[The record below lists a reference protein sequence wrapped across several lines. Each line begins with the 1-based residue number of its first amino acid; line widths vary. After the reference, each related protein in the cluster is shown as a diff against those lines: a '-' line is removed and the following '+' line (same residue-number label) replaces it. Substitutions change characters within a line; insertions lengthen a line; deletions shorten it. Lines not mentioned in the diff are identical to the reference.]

1 MEGRNLSNVRQG
13 TLRQSEHSAS
23 SGFNRFPNRPN
34 GSRGRHRASANAG
47 PFASR
52 IALNRATG
60 LPHRFLTRPPQRF
73 PWHHLAGESCLQ
85 ELNSSRDGL
94 STADAARLL
103 ADSGPNRLEL
113 SAGRTALQILWD
125 QFSNV
130 MLIMLLAVAAV
141 SAGVSLHQQEFPKD
155 AIAILVIVILNGL
168 LGYLQESKAQ
178 QALLALRDMAQ
189 PLVQVR
195 RDGDWQ
201 RISSELL
208 VPGDLIRLEAGDRVP
223 ADARLLDV
231 ADLGVR
237 EAALTGE
244 AEAVFKRA
252 DLLLE
257 ADTPVLERQNCLFQG
272 TELVRGRGLAV
283 VTATGMATE
292 LGQIAELI
300 NTAGGESTPL
310 QERLDGLAKVLVGS
324 ALALVAVVVL
334 AGWLLGQSLMDLLE
348 VSLSMAVAIVPEG
361 LPAVITV
368 TLAIG
373 TQRMVRRAALIRRLP
388 AVEGLGSVTVI
399 CSDKTG
405 TLTQNRQVVQEL
417 RVGTEAVA
425 VGGQGYEP
433 SGSLSPSG
441 LMAPAGATAGA
452 AAGTQQLL
460 LQAGVLC
467 SDAELKT
474 QADGS
479 WDVLG
484 DPTEGA
490 LVVVAAKAG
499 IDGFAL
505 RSRFRRAAEIP
516 FSSER
521 QLMAVWVEDPDGEL
535 QHPLGASASSSRRL
549 LISKGAPEV
558 IIGLC
563 DRWIDGAGVQP
574 LSAEQRQWWLDQ
586 ARELAA
592 SGLRVLAFA
601 CAPHHPSPDH
611 ELDDQLLLGLM
622 AQLDPARPEVE
633 RAVAICRQAGIRP
646 VMITG
651 DHPLTARAIG
661 ASIGLAPADGEV
673 VLGREL
679 ERCDDGQL
687 RDVVARCSIYARVP
701 PEQKLRIVKAL
712 QANGHVVAMTGDGVN
727 DAPALKQAHIGVAM
741 GITGT
746 EVSKEAA
753 DMVLLDD
760 NFATIVSAVE
770 EGRLVYANIRRFV
783 KYILGSN
790 VGELITIA
798 SAPLL
803 GLVGV
808 PLTPLQ
814 ILWMNLVTDGVPA
827 LALALEPGEQGLMQR
842 SPAEP
847 GESIFARGIGRYII
861 RIGVVFAVI
870 VIALMLYAARHEAPW
885 ESMVFT
891 TLCLAQ
897 MGHALSARS
906 DLPLVQVAPFSN
918 PWLLMAVV
926 LTSGLQLLLLYVPA
940 LSNFFGTTPLSARD
954 LMICVGFSLLF
965 FLYLELEKLARLWLR
980 RGAAHS

>member
-1 MEGRNLSNVRQG
+1 MNGSAPAG
-13 TLRQSEHSAS
+13 SAS
-23 SGFNRFPNRPN
+23 W
-34 GSRGRHRASANAG
+34 H
-47 PFASR
+47 
-52 IALNRATG
+52 AL
-60 LPHRFLTRPPQRF
+60 PPQ
-73 PWHHLAGESCLQ
+73 ACLERLQ
-85 ELNSSRDGL
+85 ADAQGL
-94 STADAARLL
+94 STAGAARRL
-103 ADSGPNRLEL
+103 ADNGPNRLEI
-113 SAGRTALQILWD
+113 SEGRSALQILRD

-130 MLIMLLAVAAV
+130 MLLMLLAVAAV
-141 SAGVSLHQQEFPKD
+141 SGAVSLHQQEFPKD
-155 AIAILVIVILNGL
+155 AIAILVIVVLNGL
-168 LGYLQESKAQ
+168 LGYLQESRAQ
-178 QALLALRDMAQ
+178 KALLALRDMAQ

-195 RDGDWQ
+195 RDGRWQ
-201 RISSELL
+201 RIASEEL

-223 ADARLLDV
+223 ADGRLLEE

-257 ADTPVLERQNCLFQG
+257 EGTPLLERQNCLFQG
-272 TELVRGRGLAV
+272 TEVVRGRGVAL

-292 LGQIAELI
+292 LGQIAQMI
-300 NTAGGESTPL
+300 NTAGGEETPL
-310 QERLDGLAKVLVGS
+310 QQRLDGLARVLVIS
-324 ALALVAVVVL
+324 ALALVALVVL
-334 AGWLLGQSLMDLLE
+334 VGWLMGQPLLNLLE

-388 AVEGLGSVTVI
+388 AVEALGSVTVI

-417 RVGTEAVA
+417 RVGTLAVA
-425 VGGQGYEP
+425 VSGHGYEP
-433 SGSLSPSG
+433 RGDFRPRELA
-441 LMAPAGATAGA
+441 APDAATPGAPDGA
-452 AAGTQQLL
+452 LQLL
-460 LQAGVLC
+460 LRAGVLC
-467 SDAELKT
+467 SDAELR
-474 QADGS
+474 QDAEGR
-479 WDVLG
+479 WEILG

-490 LVVVAAKAG
+490 LSVVAEKAG
-499 IDGFAL
+499 IDDFEL
-505 RSRFRRAAEIP
+505 RSHFQRDAEIP

-521 QLMAVWVEDPDGEL
+521 QLMAVWIDD
-535 QHPLGASASSSRRL
+535 PLGALQTPLAEAAADSRRL

-558 IIGLC
+558 IISGC
-563 DRWIDGAGVQP
+563 NRWIDGSGVTGLTQT
-574 LSAEQRQWWLDQ
+574 QRDWWLAQ
-586 ARELAA
+586 ARQLAA

-611 ELDDQLLLGLM
+611 PLENQVLLGLM
-622 AQLDPARPEVE
+622 AQLDPARPEVNH
-633 RAVAICRQAGIRP
+633 AVATCRGAGIRP

-661 ASIGLAPADGEV
+661 TAIGLSEADGEV
-673 VLGREL
+673 VLGRDL
-679 ERCDDGQL
+679 ERFDESAL
-687 RDVVARCSIYARVP
+687 RETVARCNVYARVP

-712 QANGHVVAMTGDGVN
+712 QANGQVVAMTGDGVN

-760 NFATIVSAVE
+760 NFATIVNAVE

-798 SAPLL
+798 AAPLL
-803 GLVGV
+803 GLTGV
-808 PLTPLQ
+808 PMTPLQ

-827 LALALEPGEQGLMQR
+827 LALALEPAEEGLMQR
-842 SPAEP
+842 SPARP
-847 GESIFARGIGRYII
+847 GESIFARGIGSYIL
-861 RIGVVFAVI
+861 RIGVVFALI
-870 VIALMLYAARHEAPW
+870 TIAMMVWAYRTHAEAGPW
-885 ESMVFT
+885 RTMVFT

-906 DLPLVQVAPFSN
+906 DLPLLRLNPLSN
-918 PWLLMAVV
+918 PWLLGAVL
-926 LTSGLQLLLLYVPA
+926 LTSALQLTLLYVPA
-940 LSNFFGTTPLSARD
+940 LSRFFGTVPLSGAD
-954 LMICVGFSLLF
+954 LLVCLGVSLVF
-965 FLYLELEKLARLWLR
+965 FVYLELDKLRILWGHR
-980 RGAAHS
+980 HRSDAV

>member
-1 MEGRNLSNVRQG
+1 
-13 TLRQSEHSAS
+13 
-23 SGFNRFPNRPN
+23 
-34 GSRGRHRASANAG
+34 
-47 PFASR
+47 
-52 IALNRATG
+52 LNRSDA
-60 LPHRFLTRPPQRF
+60 LSCHA
-73 PWHHLAGESCLQ
+73 LAPAACLEQ
-85 ELNSSRDGL
+85 LNANPDGL
-94 STADAARLL
+94 STAETARRL
-103 ADSGPNRLEL
+103 ADCGPNKLEL
-113 SAGRTALQILWD
+113 SEGRSTWEILWD

-130 MLIMLLAVAAV
+130 MLIMLLAVAVV
-141 SAGVSLHQQEFPKD
+141 SAAVSLHQKEFPKD
-155 AIAILVIVILNGL
+155 AIAILVIVVLNGL

-189 PLVQVR
+189 PMVQVR
-195 RDGDWQ
+195 RDGQWQ
-201 RISSELL
+201 RVGSEEL

-223 ADARLLDV
+223 ADARLLEA

-244 AEAVFKRA
+244 AEAVFKKA
-252 DLLLE
+252 DLVLE
-257 ADTPVLERQNCLFQG
+257 PSTPVLERQNCLFQG
-272 TELVRGRGLAV
+272 TEVVRGRGVALV
-283 VTATGMATE
+283 SATGMGTE

-310 QERLDGLAKVLVGS
+310 QERLDGLAKVLVTS
-324 ALALVAVVVL
+324 ALGLVAVVVAL
-334 AGWLLGQSLMDLLE
+334 GLLLKQDPLNLLE

-417 RVGTEAVA
+417 RVGTERVS
-425 VGGQGYEP
+425 VSGQGYDP
-433 SGSLSPSG
+433 SGSLSASPIE
-441 LMAPAGATAGA
+441 APAGASAGSA
-452 AAGTQQLL
+452 SGAQTLL

-467 SDAELKT
+467 SDAEHKQL
-474 QADGS
+474 ADGS
-479 WDVLG
+479 WDILG

-490 LVVVAAKAG
+490 LSVVALKAG
-499 IDGFAL
+499 IDDFEL
-505 RSRFRRAAEIP
+505 RSHYPRAAEIP

-521 QLMAVWVEDPDGEL
+521 QLMAVWIEDPRAEL
-535 QHPLGASASSSRRL
+535 QGPLGSSASGSARL

-563 DRWIDGAGVQP
+563 DRWIDGSGVVALTEDQK
-574 LSAEQRQWWLDQ
+574 QWWLNQ

-601 CAPHHPSPDH
+601 CAPHHHSPDD
-611 ELDDQLLLGLM
+611 ELEGQVLLGLM
-622 AQLDPARPEVE
+622 AQLDPARPEVAT
-633 RAVAICRQAGIRP
+633 AVATCREAGIRP

-661 ASIGLAPADGEV
+661 TAIGLTDANGEV
-673 VLGREL
+673 ILGREL
-679 ERCDDGQL
+679 EAMDDPAL
-687 RDVVARCSIYARVP
+687 REAVARCNVYARVA

-712 QANGHVVAMTGDGVN
+712 QANGQVVAMTGDGVN

-760 NFATIVSAVE
+760 NFATIVNAVE

-808 PLTPLQ
+808 PLSPLQ

-827 LALALEPGEQGLMQR
+827 LALALEPGEEGLMQKA
-842 SPAEP
+842 PAEP

-861 RIGVVFAVI
+861 RIGIVFAVI
-870 VIALMLYAARHEAPW
+870 VIGLMLYASGHSGDSW
-885 ESMVFT
+885 KTMVFT

-918 PWLLMAVV
+918 PWLLWAVV
-926 LTSGLQLLLLYVPA
+926 LTTGLQMLLLYVPA
-940 LSNFFGTTPLSARD
+940 LSTFFGTTPLTASD
-954 LMICVGFSLLF
+954 LAVCVGFSLIF
-965 FLYLELEKLARLWLR
+965 FLYLELEKIWRQWR
-980 RGAAHS
+980 RQASTHA

>member
-1 MEGRNLSNVRQG
+1 MSPLPGPAW
-13 TLRQSEHSAS
+13 HS
-23 SGFNRFPNRPN
+23 
-34 GSRGRHRASANAG
+34 
-47 PFASR
+47 
-52 IALNRATG
+52 
-60 LPHRFLTRPPQRF
+60 LPSTD
-73 PWHHLAGESCLQ
+73 CLQ
-85 ELNSSRDGL
+85 RLEAGADGL
-94 STADAARLL
+94 TTAQVSERLARGGL
-103 ADSGPNRLEL
+103 NKLEL
-113 SAGRTALQILWD
+113 AAGRSTWQILWD

-130 MLIMLLAVAAV
+130 MLLMLLAVAAV
-141 SAGVSLHQQEFPKD
+141 SGAVSLHQQEFPKD
-155 AIAILVIVILNGL
+155 AIAILVIVVLNGL

-195 RDGDWQ
+195 RDGQWQ
-201 RISSELL
+201 RINSEQL

-223 ADARLLDV
+223 ADARLLEV

-244 AEAVFKRA
+244 AEAVFKQA

-257 ADTPVLERQNCLFQG
+257 ESTPVLERQNCLFQG
-272 TELVRGRGLAV
+272 TEVVRGRGVAL
-283 VTATGMATE
+283 VTSTGMATE
-292 LGQIAELI
+292 LGQIAALI
-300 NTAGGESTPL
+300 NTAGGENTPL
-310 QERLDGLAKVLVGS
+310 QERLDGLAKVLVLS
-324 ALALVAVVVL
+324 ALGLVAVVVVL
-334 AGWLLGQSLMDLLE
+334 GLLLGQEPLNLLE

-373 TQRMVRRAALIRRLP
+373 TQRMVKRAALIRRLP

-417 RVGTEAVA
+417 RVGTERVA
-425 VGGQGYEP
+425 VTGQGYDP
-433 SGSLSPSG
+433 SGR
-441 LMAPAGATAGA
+441 MEA
-452 AAGTQQLL
+452 AALAGPEGANPGSASGARTLL
-460 LQAGVLC
+460 LQTGVLC
-467 SDAELKT
+467 SDAEHKQ

-479 WDVLG
+479 WEILG

-490 LVVVAAKAG
+490 LSVVAMKAG
-499 IDGFAL
+499 IDDFAL
-505 RSRFRRAAEIP
+505 RSHFRRAAEIP

-521 QLMAVWVEDPDGEL
+521 QLMAVWIDDPHGEL
-535 QHPLGASASSSRRL
+535 QAPLGSSAAGSAQL

-563 DRWIDGAGVQP
+563 DRWIDGSGVTG
-574 LSAEQRQWWLDQ
+574 LSELQRQWWLEQ
-586 ARELAA
+586 ARQLAA

-601 CAPHHPSPDH
+601 CAPHHHSTDQ
-611 ELDDQLLLGLM
+611 ELHGQVLLGLM
-622 AQLDPARPEVE
+622 AQLDPARPEVAQ
-633 RAVAICRQAGIRP
+633 AVATCRQAGIRP

-661 ASIGLAPADGEV
+661 SAIGLTSSDGEV
-673 VLGREL
+673 ILGREL
-679 ERCDDGQL
+679 ERMEEPAL
-687 RDVVARCSIYARVP
+687 REAVACCSVYARVP
-701 PEQKLRIVKAL
+701 PDQKLRIVKAL
-712 QANGHVVAMTGDGVN
+712 QANGQIVAMTGDGVN

-760 NFATIVSAVE
+760 NFATIVNAVE

-808 PLTPLQ
+808 PMTPLQ

-827 LALALEPGEQGLMQR
+827 LALALEPGEAGLMQR
-842 SPAEP
+842 APAEP
-847 GESIFARGIGRYII
+847 GESIFARGIGSYIL

-870 VIALMLYAARHEAPW
+870 VIALMLYAADHSRDHW
-885 ESMVFT
+885 KTMVFT

-906 DLPLVQVAPFSN
+906 DLPLIQVAPFSN
-918 PWLLMAVV
+918 PWLIWAVV
-926 LTSGLQLLLLYVPA
+926 LTSGLQLLLLYVPFLA
-940 LSNFFGTTPLSARD
+940 KFFGTQPLSGQE
-954 LMICVGFSLLF
+954 LLICVGFSLLL
-965 FLYLELEKLARLWLR
+965 FLYLELEKLWRLWR
-980 RGAAHS
+980 RHAQADS

>member
-1 MEGRNLSNVRQG
+1 LGKSPDVQWHALSA
-13 TLRQSEHSAS
+13 EA
-23 SGFNRFPNRPN
+23 
-34 GSRGRHRASANAG
+34 
-47 PFASR
+47 
-52 IALNRATG
+52 
-60 LPHRFLTRPPQRF
+60 
-73 PWHHLAGESCLQ
+73 CLQ
-85 ELNSSRDGL
+85 QLKASRDGL
-94 STADAARLL
+94 TTAETARRLAA
-103 ADSGPNRLEL
+103 SGPNKLEL
-113 SAGRTALQILWD
+113 SEGRSAWQILWD

-141 SAGVSLHQQEFPKD
+141 SAAVSLHQREFPKD
-155 AIAILVIVILNGL
+155 AIAILVIVVLNGL

-189 PLVQVR
+189 PMVQVR
-195 RDGDWQ
+195 RDGQWQ
-201 RISSELL
+201 RVGSEEL

-223 ADARLLDV
+223 ADARLLEA

-244 AEAVFKRA
+244 AEAVFKKA
-252 DLLLE
+252 ELVLDE
-257 ADTPVLERQNCLFQG
+257 ATPVLERQNCLFQG
-272 TELVRGRGLAV
+272 TEVVRGRGVALV
-283 VTATGMATE
+283 SATGMATE

-310 QERLDGLAKVLVGS
+310 QERLDSLAKVLVGS
-324 ALALVAVVVL
+324 ALTLVAVMVGIGL
-334 AGWLLGQSLMDLLE
+334 LLGQDPMNLLE

-417 RVGTEAVA
+417 RVGTERVS
-425 VGGQGYEP
+425 VSGQGYDP
-433 SGSLSPSG
+433 SGSMTASALDV
-441 LMAPAGATAGA
+441 PAGASAGSAAGA
-452 AAGTQQLL
+452 RTLL

-467 SDAELKT
+467 SDAEHKQL
-474 QADGS
+474 ADGS
-479 WDVLG
+479 WDILG

-490 LVVVAAKAG
+490 LSVVALKAG
-499 IDGFAL
+499 IDDFEL
-505 RSRFRRAAEIP
+505 RSHYRRAAEIP

-521 QLMAVWVEDPDGEL
+521 QLMAVWIEDPRAEL
-535 QHPLGASASSSRRL
+535 QGPLGSSASGSSRL

-563 DRWIDGAGVQP
+563 DRWIDGSGVVA
-574 LSAEQRQWWLDQ
+574 LSDGQRQWWLDQ
-586 ARELAA
+586 ARDLAG

-601 CAPHHPSPDH
+601 CAPHHHSPDE
-611 ELDDQLLLGLM
+611 ELQGQVLLGLM
-622 AQLDPARPEVE
+622 AQLDPARPEVAA
-633 RAVAICRQAGIRP
+633 AVATCRQAGIRP

-661 ASIGLAPADGEV
+661 SAIGLTDAAGEV
-673 VLGREL
+673 ILGREL
-679 ERCDDGQL
+679 EAMDKPQL
-687 RDVVARCSIYARVP
+687 RQAVAHCSVYARVA

-712 QANGHVVAMTGDGVN
+712 QANGQVVAMTGDGVN

-760 NFATIVSAVE
+760 NFATIVNAVE

-808 PLTPLQ
+808 PLSPLQ

-827 LALALEPGEQGLMQR
+827 LALALEPGEEGLMQKA
-842 SPAEP
+842 PAEP

-861 RIGVVFAVI
+861 RIGIVFAVI
-870 VIALMLYAARHEAPW
+870 VIGLMLYASGHSGEHW
-885 ESMVFT
+885 KTMVFT

-906 DLPLVQVAPFSN
+906 DLPLLQVAPFSN
-918 PWLLMAVV
+918 PWLLWAVA
-926 LTSGLQLLLLYVPA
+926 LTTGLQLLLLYVPA
-940 LSNFFGTTPLSARD
+940 LSGFFGTTALSASD
-954 LMICVGFSLLF
+954 LGICIGFSLLF
-965 FLYLELEKLARLWLR
+965 FLYLELEKIWRLWR
-980 RGAAHS
+980 RQASSDA

>member
-1 MEGRNLSNVRQG
+1 VGPEGLD
-13 TLRQSEHSAS
+13 TAE
-23 SGFNRFPNRPN
+23 
-34 GSRGRHRASANAG
+34 
-47 PFASR
+47 
-52 IALNRATG
+52 
-60 LPHRFLTRPPQRF
+60 
-73 PWHHLAGESCLQ
+73 
-85 ELNSSRDGL
+85 SSR
-94 STADAARLL
+94 RL
-103 ADSGPNRLEL
+103 AERGPNRLEL
-113 SAGRTALQILWD
+113 SAGRSTWEILRD

-141 SAGVSLHQQEFPKD
+141 SAAVSIHQKEFPKD
-155 AIAILVIVILNGL
+155 AIAILVIVVLNGL

-195 RDGDWQ
+195 RDGTWQ
-201 RISSELL
+201 RISSEHL

-223 ADARLLDV
+223 ADARLLEE
-231 ADLGVR
+231 ADLGLR

-244 AEAVFKRA
+244 AEAVFKKS
-252 DLLLE
+252 DLVLE
-257 ADTPVLERQNCLFQG
+257 DTTPVLERKNCLFQG
-272 TELVRGRGLAV
+272 TEVVRGRGVAL

-310 QERLDGLAKVLVGS
+310 QQRLDGLANVLVVS
-324 ALALVAVVVL
+324 ALALVAVVVAL
-334 AGWLLGQSLMDLLE
+334 GLLLGQDPLNLLE
-348 VSLSMAVAIVPEG
+348 VALSMAVAIVPEG

-373 TQRMVRRAALIRRLP
+373 TQRMVHRAALIRRLP

-417 RVGTEAVA
+417 RVGTERVS
-425 VGGQGYEP
+425 VTGQGYD
-433 SGSLSPSG
+433 
-441 LMAPAGATAGA
+441 PAGTLTPSPLDPPPGSRAGMLP
-452 AAGTQQLL
+452 GSSTLL

-467 SDAELKT
+467 SDAEHRQL
-474 QADGS
+474 ADGS
-479 WDVLG
+479 WEILG

-490 LVVVAAKAG
+490 LSVVALKAG
-499 IDGFAL
+499 IDDFEL
-505 RSRFRRAAEIP
+505 RSHFRRAAEIP

-521 QLMAVWVEDPDGEL
+521 QLMAVWIEDPDHAL
-535 QHPLGASASSSRRL
+535 QAPLGSSASGSPSL

-563 DRWIDGAGVQP
+563 DRWIDGQGVVAMGAPQ
-574 LSAEQRQWWLDQ
+574 QQWWLEQ
-586 ARELAA
+586 ARQLAG

-601 CAPHHPSPDH
+601 CAPHHSSPD
-611 ELDDQLLLGLM
+611 EALEGQVLLGLM
-622 AQLDPARPEVE
+622 AQLDPARPEVAK
-633 RAVAICRQAGIRP
+633 AVATCRQAGIRP

-661 ASIGLAPADGEV
+661 SAIGLTDEQGEV
-673 VLGREL
+673 ILGREL
-679 ERCDDGQL
+679 EAMEEPAL
-687 RDVVARCSIYARVP
+687 KEAVARCNVYARVA

-712 QANGHVVAMTGDGVN
+712 QSNGQVVAMTGDGVN

-803 GLVGV
+803 GLTGV

-827 LALALEPGEQGLMQR
+827 LALALEPGEAGLMER
-842 SPAEP
+842 APAEP
-847 GESIFARGIGRYII
+847 GESIFARGIGSYIL

-870 VIALMLYAARHEAPW
+870 VIGLMLYASVHSRDHW
-885 ESMVFT
+885 KTMVFT

-906 DLPLVQVAPFSN
+906 DLPLIQVPPFSN
-918 PWLLMAVV
+918 PWLLWAVV
-926 LTSGLQLLLLYVPA
+926 LTSGMQLLLLYVPA
-940 LSNFFGTTPLSARD
+940 LAEFFGTQPLSGHE
-954 LMICVGFSLLF
+954 LMICVAFSLLL
-965 FLYLELEKLARLWLR
+965 FLYLELEKIWRQWR
-980 RGAAHS
+980 RGLHADA

>member
-1 MEGRNLSNVRQG
+1 MTPPDALSCYALAPEACLEQLN
-13 TLRQSEHSAS
+13 AS
-23 SGFNRFPNRPN
+23 P
-34 GSRGRHRASANAG
+34 
-47 PFASR
+47 
-52 IALNRATG
+52 
-60 LPHRFLTRPPQRF
+60 
-73 PWHHLAGESCLQ
+73 
-85 ELNSSRDGL
+85 DGL
-94 STADAARLL
+94 STAETARRL
-103 ADSGPNRLEL
+103 AESGPNKLEL
-113 SAGRTALQILWD
+113 SEGRSTWEILWD

-130 MLIMLLAVAAV
+130 MLLMLLAVAAV
-141 SAGVSLHQQEFPKD
+141 SAAVSLHQQEFPKD
-155 AIAILVIVILNGL
+155 AIAILVIVVLNGL

-189 PLVQVR
+189 PMVQVR
-195 RDGDWQ
+195 RDGQWQ
-201 RISSELL
+201 RVGSEEL

-223 ADARLLDV
+223 ADARLLEA

-244 AEAVFKRA
+244 AEAVFKKA
-252 DLLLE
+252 DLVLE
-257 ADTPVLERQNCLFQG
+257 PSTPVLERQNCLFQG
-272 TELVRGRGLAV
+272 TEVVRGRGVALV
-283 VTATGMATE
+283 SATGMATE

-310 QERLDGLAKVLVGS
+310 QERLDGLAKVLVTS
-324 ALALVAVVVL
+324 ALGLVAVVVAL
-334 AGWLLGQSLMDLLE
+334 GLLLKQDPLNLLE

-417 RVGTEAVA
+417 RVGTERVS
-425 VGGQGYEP
+425 VSGQGYDP
-433 SGSLSPSG
+433 SGSLSASAIE
-441 LMAPAGATAGA
+441 APAGASAGSAAGA
-452 AAGTQQLL
+452 QTLL

-467 SDAELKT
+467 SDAEHKQL
-474 QADGS
+474 ADGS
-479 WDVLG
+479 WDILG

-490 LVVVAAKAG
+490 LSVVALKAG
-499 IDGFAL
+499 IDDFEL
-505 RSRFRRAAEIP
+505 RSHYPRAAEIP

-521 QLMAVWVEDPDGEL
+521 QLMAVWIEDPRAEL
-535 QHPLGASASSSRRL
+535 QGPLGSSASGSSRL

-563 DRWIDGAGVQP
+563 DRWIDGSGVVG
-574 LSAEQRQWWLDQ
+574 LSEHQRQWWLDQ

-601 CAPHHPSPDH
+601 CAPHHHSPED
-611 ELDDQLLLGLM
+611 ELEGQVLLGLM
-622 AQLDPARPEVE
+622 AQLDPARPEVAT
-633 RAVAICRQAGIRP
+633 AVATCRQAGIRP

-661 ASIGLAPADGEV
+661 TAIGLTDPNGEV
-673 VLGREL
+673 ILGREL
-679 ERCDDGQL
+679 EAMEEPAL
-687 RDVVARCSIYARVP
+687 REAVARCSVYARVA

-712 QANGHVVAMTGDGVN
+712 QANGQVVAMTGDGVN

-760 NFATIVSAVE
+760 NFATIVNAVE

-808 PLTPLQ
+808 PLSPLQ

-827 LALALEPGEQGLMQR
+827 LALALEPGEQGLMEKA
-842 SPAEP
+842 PAEP

-861 RIGVVFAVI
+861 RIGIVFAVI
-870 VIALMLYAARHEAPW
+870 VIGLMLYASGHSGDHW
-885 ESMVFT
+885 KTMVFT

-918 PWLLMAVV
+918 PWLLWAVV
-926 LTSGLQLLLLYVPA
+926 LTTGLQLLLLYVPA
-940 LSNFFGTTPLSARD
+940 LSAFFGTTPLAASD
-954 LMICVGFSLLF
+954 LGVCVGFSLLF
-965 FLYLELEKLARLWLR
+965 FLYLELEKIWRQWR
-980 RGAAHS
+980 REANTHS

>member
-1 MEGRNLSNVRQG
+1 MS
-13 TLRQSEHSAS
+13 
-23 SGFNRFPNRPN
+23 
-34 GSRGRHRASANAG
+34 RASISTWHALTPTQCLAQLQAG
-47 PFASR
+47 A
-52 IALNRATG
+52 
-60 LPHRFLTRPPQRF
+60 
-73 PWHHLAGESCLQ
+73 E
-85 ELNSSRDGL
+85 GL
-94 STADAARLL
+94 SSAESARRQ
-103 ADSGPNRLEL
+103 AEHGPNRLEL
-113 SAGRTALQILWD
+113 KEGRSSLQILWD

-141 SAGVSLHQQEFPKD
+141 SAAVSLHQREFPKD
-155 AIAILVIVILNGL
+155 AIAILVIVVLNGL

-178 QALLALRDMAQ
+178 AALLALRDMAQ

-195 RDGDWQ
+195 RDGQWQ
-201 RISSELL
+201 RLPSELL

-223 ADARLLDV
+223 ADARLLEV

-252 DLLLE
+252 ELVLE
-257 ADTPVLERQNCLFQG
+257 ANTPVLERQNCLFQG
-272 TELVRGRGLAV
+272 TEVVRGRGVAV
-283 VTATGMATE
+283 VVATGMATE
-292 LGQIAELI
+292 LGQIATLI
-300 NTAGGESTPL
+300 NTAGGEETPL
-310 QERLDGLAKVLVGS
+310 QQRLDGLAKVLVGS
-324 ALALVAVVVL
+324 ALALVVVVVAL
-334 AGWLLGQSLMDLLE
+334 GLLMGQEPLNLLE

-417 RVGTEAVA
+417 RLGTTSVA
-425 VGGQGYEP
+425 VGGQGYIP
-433 SGSLSPSG
+433 TGSFSPTPLPLPPG
-441 LMAPAGATAGA
+441 AVAGVPEGV
-452 AAGTQQLL
+452 QQLL

-467 SDAELKT
+467 SDAELR
-474 QADGS
+474 QDGEGR
-479 WDVLG
+479 WEVLG

-490 LVVVAAKAG
+490 LSVVAQKVG
-499 IDGFAL
+499 IDDFEL
-505 RSRFRRAAEIP
+505 RSHFQRAAEIP

-521 QLMAVWVEDPDGEL
+521 QLMAVWIDDPHGEL
-535 QHPLGASASSSRRL
+535 QAPLADSAAGSQRL

-558 IIGLC
+558 IIGTC
-563 DRWIDGAGVQP
+563 SRWIDGSGVVP
-574 LSAEQRQWWLDQ
+574 LSGHQREWWLEQ
-586 ARELAA
+586 ARQLAA
-592 SGLRVLAFA
+592 AGLRVLAFA
-601 CAPHHPSPDH
+601 CAPHHPSPER
-611 ELDDQLLLGLM
+611 ELEHQVLLGLM
-622 AQLDPARPEVE
+622 AQLDPARPEVTQ
-633 RAVAICRQAGIRP
+633 AVAICREAGIRP

-661 ASIGLAPADGEV
+661 STIGLTSPDGEV
-673 VLGREL
+673 VLGRDL
-679 ERCDDGQL
+679 EQSDDARL
-687 RDVVARCSIYARVP
+687 REVVARCSVYARVP

-712 QANGHVVAMTGDGVN
+712 QANGQVVAMTGDGVN

-760 NFATIVSAVE
+760 NFATIVNAVE

-827 LALALEPGEQGLMQR
+827 LALALEPGEKGLMQR
-842 SPAEP
+842 APAEP
-847 GESIFARGIGRYII
+847 GESIFARGIGSYILRVGI
-861 RIGVVFAVI
+861 VFALI
-870 VIALMLYAARHEAPW
+870 VIALMLYAADRDPDHW
-885 ESMVFT
+885 KTMVFT

-897 MGHALSARS
+897 MGHALTARS
-906 DLPLVQVAPFSN
+906 DLPLVQVAAFSN
-918 PWLLMAVV
+918 PWLIGAVV
-926 LTSGLQLLLLYVPA
+926 ITTGLQLLLLYVPSVSA
-940 LSNFFGTTPLSARD
+940 FFGTSPLPGRE
-954 LMICVGFSLLF
+954 LLVCVGFSLLL
-965 FLYLELEKLARLWLR
+965 FLYLELEKVWRLWR
-980 RGAAHS
+980 RSAAADT

>member
-1 MEGRNLSNVRQG
+1 
-13 TLRQSEHSAS
+13 
-23 SGFNRFPNRPN
+23 
-34 GSRGRHRASANAG
+34 
-47 PFASR
+47 
-52 IALNRATG
+52 LNRSDA
-60 LPHRFLTRPPQRF
+60 LSCHA
-73 PWHHLAGESCLQ
+73 LAPEACLEQ
-85 ELNSSRDGL
+85 LNASPEGL
-94 STADAARLL
+94 STAETARRL
-103 ADSGPNRLEL
+103 ADCGPNKLEL
-113 SAGRTALQILWD
+113 SEGRSTWEILWD

-141 SAGVSLHQQEFPKD
+141 SAAVSLHQKEFPKD
-155 AIAILVIVILNGL
+155 AIAILVIVVLNGL

-189 PLVQVR
+189 PMVQVR
-195 RDGDWQ
+195 RDGQWQ
-201 RISSELL
+201 RVGSEEL

-223 ADARLLDV
+223 ADARLLEA

-244 AEAVFKRA
+244 AEAVFKKA
-252 DLLLE
+252 DLVL
-257 ADTPVLERQNCLFQG
+257 DPSTPVLERQNCLFQG
-272 TELVRGRGLAV
+272 TEVVRGRGVALV
-283 VTATGMATE
+283 SATGMGTE

-310 QERLDGLAKVLVGS
+310 QERLDGLAKVLVTS
-324 ALALVAVVVL
+324 ALGLVAVVVAL
-334 AGWLLGQSLMDLLE
+334 GLLLKQDPLNLLE

-417 RVGTEAVA
+417 RVGTERVS
-425 VGGQGYEP
+425 VSGQGYDP
-433 SGSLSPSG
+433 SGSLSANAIE
-441 LMAPAGATAGA
+441 APAGASAGSAAGA
-452 AAGTQQLL
+452 QTLL

-467 SDAELKT
+467 SDAEHKQL
-474 QADGS
+474 ADGS
-479 WDVLG
+479 WDILG
-484 DPTEGA
+484 DPTEGS
-490 LVVVAAKAG
+490 LSVVALKAG
-499 IDGFAL
+499 IDDFEL
-505 RSRFRRAAEIP
+505 RSHYPRAAEIP

-521 QLMAVWVEDPDGEL
+521 QLMAVWIEDPRSEL
-535 QHPLGASASSSRRL
+535 QGPLGSSASGSARL

-563 DRWIDGAGVQP
+563 DRWIDGSGVVALTEDQK
-574 LSAEQRQWWLDQ
+574 QWWLNQ

-601 CAPHHPSPDH
+601 CAPHHHSPDD
-611 ELDDQLLLGLM
+611 ELEGQVLLGLM
-622 AQLDPARPEVE
+622 AQLDPARPEVAT
-633 RAVAICRQAGIRP
+633 AVATCREAGIRP

-661 ASIGLAPADGEV
+661 TAIGLTDANGEV
-673 VLGREL
+673 ILGREL
-679 ERCDDGQL
+679 EAMDDPAL
-687 RDVVARCSIYARVP
+687 REAVARCSVYARVA

-712 QANGHVVAMTGDGVN
+712 QANGQVVAMTGDGVN

-760 NFATIVSAVE
+760 NFATIVNAVE

-808 PLTPLQ
+808 PLSPLQ

-827 LALALEPGEQGLMQR
+827 LALALEPGEEGLMQKA
-842 SPAEP
+842 PAEP

-861 RIGVVFAVI
+861 RIGIVFAVI
-870 VIALMLYAARHEAPW
+870 VIGLMLYASGHSGDSW
-885 ESMVFT
+885 KTMVFT

-918 PWLLMAVV
+918 PWLLWAVV
-926 LTSGLQLLLLYVPA
+926 LTTGLQLLLLYVPA
-940 LSNFFGTTPLSARD
+940 LSAFFGTTPLTASD
-954 LMICVGFSLLF
+954 LAVCVGFSLLF
-965 FLYLELEKLARLWLR
+965 FLYLELEKIWRQWR
-980 RGAAHS
+980 RQASTHA

>member
-1 MEGRNLSNVRQG
+1 MPEFLTLSLSRP
-13 TLRQSEHSAS
+13 SAS
-23 SGFNRFPNRPN
+23 AWHALPPSACLDQLKASG
-34 GSRGRHRASANAG
+34 
-47 PFASR
+47 
-52 IALNRATG
+52 
-60 LPHRFLTRPPQRF
+60 
-73 PWHHLAGESCLQ
+73 
-85 ELNSSRDGL
+85 DGL
-94 STADAARLL
+94 STAESARRL
-103 ADSGPNRLEL
+103 ADQGLNRLEL
-113 SAGRTALQILWD
+113 KAGRSSLQILWD

-141 SAGVSLHQQEFPKD
+141 SAAVSVHQQEFPKD
-155 AIAILVIVILNGL
+155 ALAILVIVVLNGL

-178 QALLALRDMAQ
+178 KALLALRDMAQ

-195 RDGDWQ
+195 RDGQWQ
-201 RISSELL
+201 RIGSEQL
-208 VPGDLIRLEAGDRVP
+208 VAGDLIRLEAGDRVP
-223 ADARLLDV
+223 ADARLLEV

-244 AEAVFKRA
+244 ADAVFKQA
-252 DLLLE
+252 ELVLE
-257 ADTPVLERQNCLFQG
+257 ENTPVLERQNCLFQG
-272 TELVRGRGLAV
+272 TEVVRGRAV
-283 VTATGMATE
+283 ALVTATGMATE

-300 NTAGGESTPL
+300 NTAGGEETPL
-310 QERLDGLAKVLVGS
+310 QQRLDGLAKVLVGS
-324 ALALVAVVVL
+324 ALALVAVVVVL
-334 AGWLLGQSLMDLLE
+334 GWLLGQPLLNLLE

-417 RVGTEAVA
+417 RVGTNAVA
-425 VGGQGYEP
+425 VSGQGYAPTGEFTP
-433 SGSLSPSG
+433 TALP
-441 LMAPAGATAGA
+441 APAGAASGSAPGA
-452 AAGTQQLL
+452 QLLL

-467 SDAELKT
+467 SDAELK
-474 QADGS
+474 QAADGT
-479 WDVLG
+479 WEVLG

-490 LVVVAAKAG
+490 LSVVAQKAN
-499 IDGFAL
+499 IDDFEL
-505 RSRFRRAAEIP
+505 RSHFQRTAEIP

-521 QLMAVWVEDPDGEL
+521 QLMAVWIEDPSGQL
-535 QHPLGASASSSRRL
+535 QAPLGASAEGSTRL
-549 LISKGAPEV
+549 LVSKGAPEV
-558 IIGLC
+558 IIASC
-563 DRWIDGAGVQP
+563 DRWIDASGVVH
-574 LSAEQRQWWLDQ
+574 LSVEQRQWWLDQ

-601 CAPHHPSPDH
+601 CAPHHPSPER
-611 ELDDQLLLGLM
+611 ELEQQVLLGLM
-622 AQLDPARPEVE
+622 AQLDPARPEVGQ
-633 RAVAICRQAGIRP
+633 AVATCRQAGIRP

-661 ASIGLAPADGEV
+661 TSIGLTDADGEV

-679 ERCDDGQL
+679 ETFDDAKL
-687 RDVVARCSIYARVP
+687 REVVARCSVFARVP

-712 QANGHVVAMTGDGVN
+712 QANGQIVAMTGDGVN

-760 NFATIVSAVE
+760 NFATIVNAVE

-798 SAPLL
+798 AAPLI
-803 GLVGV
+803 GLLGV

-827 LALALEPGEQGLMQR
+827 LALALEPGENGLMHR
-842 SPAEP
+842 APAEP
-847 GESIFARGIGRYII
+847 GESIFARGIGSYIL
-861 RIGVVFAVI
+861 RIGVVFALI
-870 VIALMLYAARHEAPW
+870 VITLMLYAARQDAPW
-885 ESMVFT
+885 PTMVFT

-906 DLPLVQVAPFSN
+906 DLPLFQVAPFSN
-918 PWLLMAVV
+918 PWLLWAVL
-926 LTSGLQLLLLYVPA
+926 LTSGLQMLLLYVPA
-940 LSNFFGTTPLSARD
+940 LASFFGTTPLSSHH
-954 LMICVGFSLLF
+954 LLVCVGFSALF
-965 FLYLELEKLARLWLR
+965 FLYLELEKIWRLWR
-980 RGAAHS
+980 RSARADS

>member
-1 MEGRNLSNVRQG
+1 MPAATAV
-13 TLRQSEHSAS
+13 
-23 SGFNRFPNRPN
+23 
-34 GSRGRHRASANAG
+34 ASAESNAQ
-47 PFASR
+47 AKVVV
-52 IALNRATG
+52 
-60 LPHRFLTRPPQRF
+60 
-73 PWHHLAGESCLQ
+73 PWHGLSPAQCEAKLGVGAE
-85 ELNSSRDGL
+85 GL
-94 STADAARLL
+94 STAAAAERLARQGL
-103 ADSGPNRLEL
+103 NRLEL
-113 SAGRTALQILWD
+113 SEGRSTWEILWD

-130 MLIMLLAVAAV
+130 MLLMLLAVAAV
-141 SAGVSLHQQEFPKD
+141 SGAVSLHQREFPKD
-155 AIAILVIVILNGL
+155 AIAILVIVVLNGL

-195 RDGDWQ
+195 RDGEWQ
-201 RISSELL
+201 RIGSEQL
-208 VPGDLIRLEAGDRVP
+208 VPGDRIRLEAGDRVP
-223 ADARLLDV
+223 ADARLLEV

-252 DLLLE
+252 ELVLE
-257 ADTPVLERQNCLFQG
+257 DSTPVLERSNCLFQG
-272 TELVRGRGLAV
+272 TEVVRGRGVAL

-300 NTAGGESTPL
+300 NTAGGETTPL
-310 QERLDGLAKVLVGS
+310 QQRLDGLAKVLVGS
-324 ALALVAVVVL
+324 ALALVALVVAL
-334 AGWLLGQSLMDLLE
+334 GLLMGQDPLNLLE
-348 VSLSMAVAIVPEG
+348 VALSMAVAIVPEG

-373 TQRMVRRAALIRRLP
+373 TQRMVKRAALIRRLP

-417 RVGTEAVA
+417 RVGTERVA
-425 VGGQGYEP
+425 VSGQGYDP
-433 SGSLSPSG
+433 SGSLIASALAGPEGAVSG
-441 LMAPAGATAGA
+441 CPDGART
-452 AAGTQQLL
+452 LL

-467 SDAELKT
+467 SDAEHK
-474 QADGS
+474 QMADGS
-479 WDVLG
+479 WEILG

-490 LVVVAAKAG
+490 LSVVALKDG
-499 IDGFAL
+499 IDDFEL
-505 RSRFRRAAEIP
+505 RSHFRRSAEIP

-521 QLMAVWVEDPDGEL
+521 QLMAVWIDDPSGEL
-535 QHPLGASASSSRRL
+535 HRPLGDGAEGSSRL

-563 DRWIDGAGVQP
+563 DRWIDGSGVVD
-574 LSAEQRQWWLDQ
+574 LRENQRQWWLEQ

-592 SGLRVLAFA
+592 AGLRVLGFA
-601 CAPHHPSPDH
+601 CAPHHPSPEQ
-611 ELDDQLLLGLM
+611 ELDGQVLLGLM
-622 AQLDPARPEVE
+622 AQLDPARPEVSQ
-633 RAVAICRQAGIRP
+633 AVATCRKAGIRP

-661 ASIGLAPADGEV
+661 STIGLTTSEGEV
-673 VLGREL
+673 ILGREL
-679 ERCDDGQL
+679 EAMEEPAL
-687 RDVVARCSIYARVP
+687 REAVARCNVYARVA

-712 QANGHVVAMTGDGVN
+712 QANGQIVAMTGDGVN
-727 DAPALKQAHIGVAM
+727 DAPALKQSHIGVAM

-760 NFATIVSAVE
+760 NFATIVNAVE

-808 PLTPLQ
+808 PMTPLQ

-827 LALALEPGEQGLMQR
+827 LALALEPGEEGLMEKA
-842 SPAEP
+842 PAEP
-847 GESIFARGIGRYII
+847 GESIFARGIGSYIL

-870 VIALMLYAARHEAPW
+870 VIALMLYANGHSRENW
-885 ESMVFT
+885 KTMVFT

-906 DLPLVQVAPFSN
+906 DLPLIQVPAFSN
-918 PWLLMAVV
+918 PWLLWAVL

-940 LSNFFGTTPLSARD
+940 LAGFFGTRPLG
-954 LMICVGFSLLF
+954 LQELLVCVGFSLLL
-965 FLYLELEKLARLWLR
+965 FLYLELEKIWRLWSR
-980 RGAAHS
+980 RRHADV

>member
-1 MEGRNLSNVRQG
+1 MARPDA
-13 TLRQSEHSAS
+13 LRSHALAPEACLAS
-23 SGFNRFPNRPN
+23 LN
-34 GSRGRHRASANAG
+34 
-47 PFASR
+47 ASR
-52 IALNRATG
+52 
-60 LPHRFLTRPPQRF
+60 
-73 PWHHLAGESCLQ
+73 E
-85 ELNSSRDGL
+85 GL
-94 STADAARLL
+94 STAEAARRL
-103 ADSGPNRLEL
+103 ADHGLNRLEL
-113 SAGRTALQILWD
+113 AAGRSSLEILWD

-141 SAGVSLHQQEFPKD
+141 SGAVSLHQQEFPKD
-155 AIAILVIVILNGL
+155 AIAILVIVVLNGL
-168 LGYLQESKAQ
+168 LGYLQESRAQ
-178 QALLALRDMAQ
+178 KALLALRDMAQ
-189 PLVQVR
+189 PLMQVR
-195 RDGDWQ
+195 RDGQWQ
-201 RISSELL
+201 RLSSEQL

-223 ADARLLDV
+223 ADARLLEV
-231 ADLGVR
+231 AELGVR

-244 AEAVFKRA
+244 AEAVFKQA
-252 DLLLE
+252 DLVLDE
-257 ADTPVLERQNCLFQG
+257 STPVLERQNCVFQG
-272 TELVRGRGLAV
+272 TEVVRGRGVALV
-283 VTATGMATE
+283 SATGMATE

-324 ALALVAVVVL
+324 ALALVAVVVAL
-334 AGWLLGQSLMDLLE
+334 GLLLRQDPLNLLE

-425 VGGQGYEP
+425 VSGQGYDP
-433 SGSLSPSG
+433 AGTLTPMALSL
-441 LMAPAGATAGA
+441 PAGASAGSVDGA
-452 AAGTQQLL
+452 RTLL

-467 SDAELKT
+467 SDAEHKQLE
-474 QADGS
+474 DGS

-490 LVVVAAKAG
+490 LSVVAAKAG
-499 IDGFAL
+499 IDDFEL
-505 RSRFRRAAEIP
+505 RSHFRRIAEIP

-521 QLMAVWVEDPDGEL
+521 QLMAVWIDDQRAEL
-535 QHPLGASASSSRRL
+535 QAPLGNAASGSTRL

-558 IIGLC
+558 VIGLC
-563 DRWIDGAGVQP
+563 DRWIDGSGVVT
-574 LSAEQRQWWLDQ
+574 LSEEQRQWWLDQ
-586 ARELAA
+586 ARQLAA

-601 CAPHHPSPDH
+601 CAPHHSSPEQ
-611 ELDDQLLLGLM
+611 ELDGQVLIGLM
-622 AQLDPARPEVE
+622 AQLDPARPEVAT
-633 RAVAICRQAGIRP
+633 AVATCRRAGIRP

-661 ASIGLAPADGEV
+661 SAIGLTTTDGEV
-673 VLGREL
+673 ILGREL
-679 ERCDDGQL
+679 EAMDEPALKQA
-687 RDVVARCSIYARVP
+687 VARCSVYARVP

-712 QANGHVVAMTGDGVN
+712 QANGQVVAMTGDGVN

-760 NFATIVSAVE
+760 NFATIVNAVE

-808 PLTPLQ
+808 PMTPLQ

-827 LALALEPGEQGLMQR
+827 LALALEPGEKGLMER
-842 SPAEP
+842 APAEP
-847 GESIFARGIGRYII
+847 GESIFARGIGRYIL
-861 RIGVVFAVI
+861 RIGVVFALI
-870 VIALMLYAARHEAPW
+870 VIALMLYADQYSHDHW
-885 ESMVFT
+885 KTMVFT

-906 DLPLVQVAPFSN
+906 DLPLIQVAPFSN
-918 PWLLMAVV
+918 PWLLWAVV

-940 LSNFFGTTPLSARD
+940 LATFFGTQPLSGQD
-954 LMICVGFSLLF
+954 LLICVGFSLLL
-965 FLYLELEKLARLWLR
+965 FLYLELEKIWRLWR
-980 RGAAHS
+980 RRASADA

>member
-1 MEGRNLSNVRQG
+1 MGKSPEFQWHALSPEACLEQ
-13 TLRQSEHSAS
+13 L
-23 SGFNRFPNRPN
+23 
-34 GSRGRHRASANAG
+34 NA
-47 PFASR
+47 
-52 IALNRATG
+52 
-60 LPHRFLTRPPQRF
+60 
-73 PWHHLAGESCLQ
+73 
-85 ELNSSRDGL
+85 SRDGL
-94 STADAARLL
+94 TTAETARRLAA
-103 ADSGPNRLEL
+103 SGPNKLEL
-113 SAGRTALQILWD
+113 SEGRSAWQILWD

-141 SAGVSLHQQEFPKD
+141 SAAVSLHQQEFPKD
-155 AIAILVIVILNGL
+155 AIAILVIVVLNGL

-189 PLVQVR
+189 PMVQVR
-195 RDGDWQ
+195 RDGQWQ
-201 RISSELL
+201 RVSSEEL

-223 ADARLLDV
+223 ADARLLEA

-244 AEAVFKRA
+244 AEAVFKKA
-252 DLLLE
+252 ELVLE
-257 ADTPVLERQNCLFQG
+257 EGTPVLERQNCLFQG
-272 TELVRGRGLAV
+272 TEVVRGRGVALV
-283 VTATGMATE
+283 SATGMATE
-292 LGQIAELI
+292 LGQIAQLI

-310 QERLDGLAKVLVGS
+310 QERLDGLAKVLVSS
-324 ALALVAVVVL
+324 ALGLVVVVVAL
-334 AGWLLGQSLMDLLE
+334 GLLLKQDPLNLLE
-348 VSLSMAVAIVPEG
+348 VALSMAVAIVPEG

-388 AVEGLGSVTVI
+388 AVETLGSVTVI

-417 RVGTEAVA
+417 RVGTERVS
-425 VGGQGYEP
+425 VSGQGYDP
-433 SGSLSPSG
+433 SGSLSASAIE
-441 LMAPAGATAGA
+441 APAGASAGSAAGA
-452 AAGTQQLL
+452 RTLL

-467 SDAELKT
+467 SDAEHKQL
-474 QADGS
+474 ADGS
-479 WDVLG
+479 WDILG

-490 LVVVAAKAG
+490 LSVVALKAG
-499 IDGFAL
+499 IDDFEL
-505 RSRFRRAAEIP
+505 RSHYPRAAEIP

-521 QLMAVWVEDPDGEL
+521 QLMAVWIEDPRAEL
-535 QHPLGASASSSRRL
+535 QGPLGSSASGSARL

-558 IIGLC
+558 ILGLC
-563 DRWIDGAGVQP
+563 DRWIDGSGVVA
-574 LSAEQRQWWLDQ
+574 LSDGQRQWWLDQ
-586 ARELAA
+586 ARELAG

-601 CAPHHPSPDH
+601 CAPHHHSPDE
-611 ELDDQLLLGLM
+611 ELEGQVLLGLM
-622 AQLDPARPEVE
+622 AQLDPARPEVAT
-633 RAVAICRQAGIRP
+633 AVATCRQAGIRP

-661 ASIGLAPADGEV
+661 TAIGLTDAAGEV
-673 VLGREL
+673 ILGREL
-679 ERCDDGQL
+679 EAMDEPEL
-687 RDVVARCSIYARVP
+687 RQAVARCSVYARVA

-712 QANGHVVAMTGDGVN
+712 QANGQVVAMTGDGVN

-760 NFATIVSAVE
+760 NFATIVNAVE

-808 PLTPLQ
+808 PLSPLQ

-827 LALALEPGEQGLMQR
+827 LALALEPGEQGLMEKA
-842 SPAEP
+842 PAEP

-861 RIGVVFAVI
+861 RIGIVFAVI
-870 VIALMLYAARHEAPW
+870 VISLMLYASGHSGDHW
-885 ESMVFT
+885 KTMVFT

-906 DLPLVQVAPFSN
+906 DLPLLQVSPFSN
-918 PWLLMAVV
+918 PWLIWAVL
-926 LTSGLQLLLLYVPA
+926 LTTGLQLLLLYVPV
-940 LSNFFGTTPLSARD
+940 LSNFFGTTALSGAD
-954 LMICVGFSLLF
+954 LGLCVGFSLLF
-965 FLYLELEKLARLWLR
+965 FLYLELEKIWRLWR
-980 RGAAHS
+980 RQASSDA

>member
-1 MEGRNLSNVRQG
+1 MPDRPDLPLS
-13 TLRQSEHSAS
+13 
-23 SGFNRFPNRPN
+23 
-34 GSRGRHRASANAG
+34 RASTSAWHALPPSTCLEQLNASG
-47 PFASR
+47 
-52 IALNRATG
+52 
-60 LPHRFLTRPPQRF
+60 
-73 PWHHLAGESCLQ
+73 
-85 ELNSSRDGL
+85 DGL
-94 STADAARLL
+94 STTESARRL
-103 ADSGPNRLEL
+103 AEQGLNRLEL
-113 SAGRTALQILWD
+113 KAGRSSWQILWD

-141 SAGVSLHQQEFPKD
+141 SAAVSLHQQEFPKD
-155 AIAILVIVILNGL
+155 AIAILVIVVLNGL

-178 QALLALRDMAQ
+178 KALLALRDMAQ

-195 RDGDWQ
+195 RDGQWQ
-201 RISSELL
+201 RIGSEQL

-223 ADARLLDV
+223 ADGRLLEV

-244 AEAVFKRA
+244 ADAVFKQA
-252 DLLLE
+252 KLVLE
-257 ADTPVLERQNCLFQG
+257 ENTPVLERQNCLFQG
-272 TELVRGRGLAV
+272 TEVVRGRGLAL

-300 NTAGGESTPL
+300 NTAGGEETPL
-310 QERLDGLAKVLVGS
+310 QQRLDGLAKVLVGS
-324 ALALVAVVVL
+324 SLALVAVVVGLGL
-334 AGWLLGQSLMDLLE
+334 ALKQDPLNLLE

-417 RVGTEAVA
+417 RVGTGSVA
-425 VGGQGYEP
+425 VSGQGYVPTGVFTP
-433 SGSLSPSG
+433 SALA
-441 LMAPAGATAGA
+441 APAGAVAGA
-452 AAGTQQLL
+452 VDGAQLLL

-467 SDAELKT
+467 SDAELR
-474 QADGS
+474 QDADGR
-479 WDVLG
+479 WEVLG

-490 LVVVAAKAG
+490 LSVVAQKAD
-499 IDGFAL
+499 IDDFEL
-505 RSRFRRAAEIP
+505 RSHYQRAAEIP

-521 QLMAVWVEDPDGEL
+521 QLMAVWIDDPRGDL
-535 QHPLGASASSSRRL
+535 QRPLGSSAAESRRL

-558 IIGLC
+558 IIASC
-563 DRWIDGAGVQP
+563 DRWIDGSGVVG
-574 LSAEQRQWWLDQ
+574 LSDGQRQWWIDQ

-611 ELDDQLLLGLM
+611 ELERQVLLGLM
-622 AQLDPARPEVE
+622 AQLDPARPEVTE
-633 RAVAICRQAGIRP
+633 AVATCRGAGIRP

-661 ASIGLAPADGEV
+661 ASIGLTDSDGEV

-679 ERCDDGQL
+679 ERFSDQQL
-687 RDVVARCSIYARVP
+687 REVVARCSVYARVP

-712 QANGHVVAMTGDGVN
+712 QANGQIVAMTGDGVN

-760 NFATIVSAVE
+760 NFATIVNAVE

-808 PLTPLQ
+808 PMTPLQ

-827 LALALEPGEQGLMQR
+827 LALALEPGEKGLMQR
-842 SPAEP
+842 APAEP
-847 GESIFARGIGRYII
+847 GESIFARGIGSYIL

-870 VIALMLYAARHEAPW
+870 VIGLMLYAANQAGDDW
-885 ESMVFT
+885 KTMVFT

-906 DLPLVQVAPFSN
+906 DLPLVQVAPLSN
-918 PWLLMAVV
+918 PWLIWAVV
-926 LTSGLQLLLLYVPA
+926 LTSGLQMLLLYVPA
-940 LSNFFGTTPLSARD
+940 LSSFFGTVPLD
-954 LMICVGFSLLF
+954 GQELLVCVGFSLLL
-965 FLYLELEKLARLWLR
+965 FLYLELEKVWRLWR
-980 RGAAHS
+980 RSRIADA